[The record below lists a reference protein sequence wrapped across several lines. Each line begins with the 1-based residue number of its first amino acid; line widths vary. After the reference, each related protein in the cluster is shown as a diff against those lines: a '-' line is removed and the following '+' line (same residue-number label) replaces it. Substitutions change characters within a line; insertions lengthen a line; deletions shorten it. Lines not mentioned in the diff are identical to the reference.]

1 MLTPKKQCQ
10 IMTTATGFLLAFCFH
25 MYLRDPL
32 KHTKKRKG
40 VRIYAHCLFHFLP
53 IWTNLD
59 KFGRNFVS
67 IEILVLN
74 DERLK
79 K

>member
-1 MLTPKKQCQ
+1 
-10 IMTTATGFLLAFCFH
+10 

-32 KHTKKRKG
+32 KHTKKRIG
-40 VRIYAHCLFHFLP
+40 VRICAHLHTLFIPFSSNLDKFGQ

-59 KFGRNFVS
+59 ETLLVYSCR